1 MKIRI
6 TESQYNKIR
15 LVKENEDFLNKF
27 KSFCAA
33 KISEI
38 DSIYSKILYETVA
51 DVLNFNMNFKEINN
65 RISKIDDDVYKAEKN
80 VIAMYQRGT
89 THIEEIELTISDI
102 AEAVSDKATSLT
114 LILNKLEE
122 LQDYQEEHRLTKQFS
137 NVKPME
143 I

>member
-65 RISKIDDDVYKAEKN
+65 RISKIEDDVYKAEKN
-80 VIAMYQRGT
+80 IIAMYQRGT
-89 THIEEIELTISDI
+89 TYIEEIELVISDI